1 MKQTRITIKDIA
13 KEFGVAVSTVSRALH
28 NSNEVSDELKKNICD
43 YAAARVCATAGLSA
57 PRPLA

>member
-28 NSNEVSDELKKNICD
+28 NSNEVSDELKKSIW
-43 YAAARVCATAGLSA
+43 SA
-57 PRPLA
+57 QLPG